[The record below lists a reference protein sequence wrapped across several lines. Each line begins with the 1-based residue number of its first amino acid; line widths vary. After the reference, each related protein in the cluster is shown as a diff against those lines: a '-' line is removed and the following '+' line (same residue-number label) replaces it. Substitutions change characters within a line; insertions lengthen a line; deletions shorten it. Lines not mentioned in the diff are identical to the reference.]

1 MSQALKIPF
10 LNSSF
15 RDLSSSPCSFCFDKT
30 GYIRYNFRLCLGL
43 LQLCINALMEE
54 FKL

>member
-15 RDLSSSPCSFCFDKT
+15 RDLSSSPCFFVLTRRDIYDTILDCVWVC
-30 GYIRYNFRLCLGL
+30 YNY
-43 LQLCINALMEE
+43 ALMP
-54 FKL
+54 